1 MQYLIYMS
9 WTKRAE
15 IHFWYK
21 KGWLDGSTGQR
32 PRVSFSL
39 LSAQRLALYLA
50 LRKCAIN
57 ITELNKLMTVT
68 HEHARDNVRL
78 AWIVSHWVTKSEHRL
93 EMNCGLALVH
103 SYLVHF
109 WGRQCLLIDLHCSSS
124 PISLC
129 ISDGILPCPHILP
142 PEWHV
147 FVSLALTMIAEYQQN
162 VALPAG
168 PAG

>member
-109 WGRQCLLIDLHCSSS
+109 WGRQCLLIDRSLYYLSSTTFQS
-124 PISLC
+124 TVEIPTRVPGLVCFFLNI
-129 ISDGILPCPHILP
+129 
-142 PEWHV
+142 WHMV
-147 FVSLALTMIAEYQQN
+147 GTK
-162 VALPAG
+162 
-168 PAG
+168 